1 MAIEYSHLKAWQI
14 PHATQSYTHKDCI
27 LYALGLG
34 FGDEP
39 TNPAQLRFLYERG
52 LQAFPSMAVVLAMG
66 VAWASDPG
74 TGIDYTKV
82 LHAEQ
87 SFELHR
93 PLPTHGDVLART
105 AVVEVIDKGAGRG
118 AIVISQR
125 DLYFDGEV
133 SPTATLRS
141 SLFCRA
147 DGGFGGP
154 VTESPKPHPVP
165 EREADAKMAIK
176 TLRQAALIYRLSG
189 DINPLHCD
197 PERAAA
203 AGFREPILHGL
214 CTFGTAVRSALDAAG
229 VDPADV
235 KAGGA
240 RFTSPVY
247 PGETL
252 QTEIWRDGEMIT
264 YRTHILERDKVA
276 LNNGWLRLR

>member
-1 MAIEYSHLKAWQI
+1 MAIDYSYLKAWQI
-14 PHATQSYTHKDCI
+14 PDATQSFGPKDCI

-34 FGDEP
+34 FGAEP
-39 TNPAQLRFLYERG
+39 TDPAQLLFVYERG
-52 LQAFPSMAVVLAMG
+52 LQAFPSMAVVLATG
-66 VAWASDPG
+66 VSWAADPG

-87 SFELHR
+87 TFELHR
-93 PLPTHGDVLART
+93 PLPTIGEVVGRT
-105 AVVEVIDKGAGRG
+105 SVAEVIDKGAGRG
-118 AIVISQR
+118 AIVITQR
-125 DLYFDGEV
+125 DLYIDGES

-141 SLFCRA
+141 TLFCRA

-165 EREADAKMAIK
+165 EREADGKLAVK

-189 DINPLHCD
+189 DVNPLHCD
-197 PERAAA
+197 PEVAAA

-214 CTFGTAVRSALDAAG
+214 CTFGTAIRSALETVG
-229 VDPADV
+229 VDPACV
-235 KAGGA
+235 QAGGA

-252 QTEIWRDGEMIT
+252 QTEIWRDRDMIT
-264 YRTHILERDKVA
+264 FRTQILDRDKLA

>member
-1 MAIEYSHLKAWQI
+1 MAIEYTHLKGWQI
-14 PHATQSYTHKDCI
+14 PQATQSYGHKDCI

-34 FGDEP
+34 FGNEP
-39 TNPAQLRFLYERG
+39 ANPAQLRFLYERG
-52 LQAFPSMAVVLAMG
+52 LQAFPSMAVVLATG
-66 VAWASDPG
+66 VSWAADPG
-74 TGIDYTKV
+74 TGIDYTRV

-93 PLPTHGDVLART
+93 PLPTQGEVVGRT
-105 AVVEVIDKGAGRG
+105 SVAEVIDKGAGRG
-118 AIVISQR
+118 AIVMTQR
-125 DLYFDGEV
+125 DLYIDGQAT
-133 SPTATLRS
+133 PTATLRS

-165 EREADAKMAIK
+165 ERAADSRLAIK

-189 DINPLHCD
+189 DVNPLHCD
-197 PERAAA
+197 PGVAAS

-214 CTFGTAVRSALDAAG
+214 CTFGTAIRSALEAAG

-252 QTEIWRDGEMIT
+252 QTEIWRDGALIT
-264 YRTHILERDKVA
+264 FRTSILERDKLA

>member
-1 MAIEYSHLKAWQI
+1 MAIDYSHLKGWQI
-14 PHATQSYTHKDCI
+14 PDATQSFGPKDCV

-34 FGDEP
+34 FGAEP
-39 TNPAQLRFLYERG
+39 TDPAQLRFVYERG
-52 LQAFPSMAVVLAMG
+52 LQAFPSMAVVLATG
-66 VAWASDPG
+66 VSWAADPG

-87 SFELHR
+87 TFELHR
-93 PLPTHGDVLART
+93 PLPTIGEVVGRT
-105 AVVEVIDKGAGRG
+105 SVAEVIDKGAGRG
-118 AIVISQR
+118 AILITQR
-125 DLYFDGEV
+125 DLYIDGES

-141 SLFCRA
+141 TLFCRA

-165 EREADAKMAIK
+165 EREPDGKLAIK

-189 DINPLHCD
+189 DVNPLHCD
-197 PERAAA
+197 PEVAAA

-214 CTFGTAVRSALDAAG
+214 CTFGTAVRSALDTAG
-229 VDPADV
+229 VDPACV
-235 KAGGA
+235 QAGGA

-252 QTEIWRDGEMIT
+252 QTEIWRDSDMIT
-264 YRTHILERDKVA
+264 FRTQILDRDKLA

>member
-1 MAIEYSHLKAWQI
+1 MAIAYSHLKGWQI
-14 PHATQSYTHKDCI
+14 PPATQNFGPKECI

-34 FGDEP
+34 FGNEP
-39 TNPAQLRFLYERG
+39 TNQAHLRFLYERG
-52 LQAFPSMAVVLAMG
+52 LEAFPSMAVVLATG
-66 VAWASDPG
+66 VSWAADPG

-87 SFELHR
+87 TFELHR
-93 PLPTHGDVLART
+93 PLPTKGEVVGRT
-105 AVVEVIDKGAGRG
+105 SVSEVIDKGAGRG
-118 AIVISQR
+118 AIVITQR
-125 DLYFDGEV
+125 DLYIDGES
-133 SPTATLRS
+133 SPTATLKS
-141 SLFCRA
+141 TLFCRA

-165 EREADAKMAIK
+165 EREADGRVAIK

-189 DINPLHCD
+189 DVNPLHCD
-197 PERAAA
+197 PAVAAA

-214 CTFGTAVRSALDAAG
+214 CTFGTAIRSALEAASI
-229 VDPADV
+229 DPAEV

-252 QTEIWRDGEMIT
+252 ETEIWRDSGLVT
-264 YRTHILERDKVA
+264 FRTHISDRDKLA